1 MADLMSEL
9 AAWTIVVLFTV
20 FMPLTAVTF
29 RFSRLKQKRERLQ
42 RILERLGTSRQDA
55 STQAAI
61 EINVEYSSRDYLLP
75 VSFMAIVCAI
85 GSYMLVFGAGANF
98 IDQVNIILE
107 GGIFPEISETNG
119 GLTIPDALRIHQH
132 QAVAVGSWAFL
143 GAFIWCMQN
152 VLRRMVMVD
161 LPPTAYLSMSVR
173 IILAIFVALVI
184 FHGMDLLFAVNA
196 ETGSITNSGLPA
208 LAFVIGTIPQRWL
221 SYLRSRMNRLA
232 SRHLGF
238 SKDSPTGNEMLPLDK
253 LEGMNSFHVVRL
265 GEIGIDNS
273 QNLADSTLDDLVLKT
288 PYGVNTLID
297 WVGQAKLHT
306 RFRDDLDKLRKAGV
320 RTIFDFVHIMD
331 DENNRTKLS
340 EQSSIE
346 LATLELAYTC
356 VRRDKYIELLLE
368 TVDKLYEG
376 ESAILKNPGVEL
388 KRVDHG

>member
-1 MADLMSEL
+1 MADLMSEV

-29 RFSRLKQKRERLQ
+29 RFSRLKQKQERLQ
-42 RILERLGTSRQDA
+42 RIFERLGTSRQNA
-55 STQAAI
+55 SAQAEI

-75 VSFMAIVCAI
+75 VSFMAIVCAT

-119 GLTIPDALRIHQH
+119 DLTIPDTLRIHQH
-132 QAVAVGSWAFL
+132 QAVAVGSWAFV

-184 FHGMDLLFAVNA
+184 FHGMDVFVVNA
-196 ETGSITNSGLPA
+196 ETGSLANSGLPA

-221 SYLRSRMNRLA
+221 SYLRSRVSRLA
-232 SRHLGF
+232 NRFLGF
-238 SKDSPTGNEMLPLDK
+238 SDDGPTGNEMLPLDK
-253 LEGMNSFHVVRL
+253 LEGMNSFHIVRL

-273 QNLADSTLDDLVLKT
+273 QNLADSTLRDLVLKT
-288 PYGVNTLID
+288 PYAVNILID

-306 RFRDDLDKLRKAGV
+306 RFRDSLDKLRNAGV

-331 DENNRTKLS
+331 DENNHAKLS
-340 EQSSIE
+340 ERSSIE
-346 LATLELAYTC
+346 LATLELAYTS
-356 VRRDKYIELLLE
+356 VKRDKYIESLLE

-376 ESAILKNPGVEL
+376 VESAMLKSPGVDL